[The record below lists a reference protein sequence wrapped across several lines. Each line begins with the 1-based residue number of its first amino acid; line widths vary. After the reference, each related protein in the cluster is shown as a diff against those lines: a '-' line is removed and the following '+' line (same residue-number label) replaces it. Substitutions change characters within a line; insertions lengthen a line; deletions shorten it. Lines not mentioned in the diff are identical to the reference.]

1 MQLTTQLTA
10 IKGGWQLIISLNDVS
25 METADCCSADEPYPF
40 SLPWVVTVAIS
51 PSPQTAGFQEILT
64 EVEILAVIVGCLC
77 HDLDH
82 RGTNNAF
89 QAK

>member
-1 MQLTTQLTA
+1 MFMLSKQSWLLLDGLTL
-10 IKGGWQLIISLNDVS
+10 LIPFATDSYS
-25 METADCCSADEPYPF
+25 CYFFSCS
-40 SLPWVVTVAIS
+40 
-51 PSPQTAGFQEILT
+51 QTAGFQEILT
-64 EVEILAVIVGCLC
+64 EIEILALIVGCLC

>member
-1 MQLTTQLTA
+1 MDYHYLSFLLQIVTDA
-10 IKGGWQLIISLNDVS
+10 IFF
-25 METADCCSADEPYPF
+25 CF
-40 SLPWVVTVAIS
+40 
-51 PSPQTAGFQEILT
+51 QTAGFQEILT
-64 EVEILAVIVGCLC
+64 EIEILALIVGCLC

>member
-1 MQLTTQLTA
+1 MKTE
-10 IKGGWQLIISLNDVS
+10 LII
-25 METADCCSADEPYPF
+25 CWADEPYPS
-40 SLPWVVTVAIS
+40 SLPWAVTVAIFS
-51 PSPQTAGFQEILT
+51 FSQTAGFQEILT

>member
-1 MQLTTQLTA
+1 MDQHYLSLLLLIVTA
-10 IKGGWQLIISLNDVS
+10 
-25 METADCCSADEPYPF
+25 
-40 SLPWVVTVAIS
+40 AIFFFYS
-51 PSPQTAGFQEILT
+51 QTAGFQEILT
-64 EVEILAVIVGCLC
+64 EIEILALIVGCLC

>member
-1 MQLTTQLTA
+1 MTTELMAAQQTSLGLPPCPSSDWA
-10 IKGGWQLIISLNDVS
+10 I
-25 METADCCSADEPYPF
+25 F
-40 SLPWVVTVAIS
+40 SS
-51 PSPQTAGFQEILT
+51 SQTAGFQEILT

-77 HDLDH
+77 YDLDH

>member
-1 MQLTTQLTA
+1 M
-10 IKGGWQLIISLNDVS
+10 K
-25 METADCCSADEPYPF
+25 TADCGSADELYRS
-40 SLPWVVTVAIS
+40 SLPSVVTVAIFS
-51 PSPQTAGFQEILT
+51 ASQTAGFQEILT